1 MASILITGA
10 SLAKAYRLKNTLPA
24 ADVIL
29 GDYLD
34 LPDVM
39 IKSGQMIKLPNPQA
53 ESYPHQMLALC
64 LDNGF
69 DTVYVL
75 HADEMRALAPSTQL
89 FNEYGIT
96 FKTIHDQV

>member
-10 SLAKAYRLKNTLPA
+10 SMAKAYRLKNTLPA
-24 ADVIL
+24 TDVLL

-34 LPDVM
+34 LPEVM
-39 IKSGQMIKLPNPQA
+39 IKSGQMIKLPNPQT

-64 LDNGF
+64 LDYGF

-75 HADEMRALAPSTQL
+75 HADEMRALAPSDQL
-89 FNEYGIT
+89 FNEYGI
-96 FKTIHDQV
+96 KLETIHD

>member
-10 SLAKAYRLKNTLPA
+10 SMAKAYRLKNTLPV
-24 ADVIL
+24 ADVLL

-34 LPDVM
+34 LPQVM
-39 IKSGQMIKLPNPQA
+39 IKSGQMIKLPNPQT

-64 LDNGF
+64 LDYGF
-69 DTVYVL
+69 NTVYVL
-75 HADEMRALAPSTQL
+75 HPDEMRALAPSTQL

-96 FKTIHDQV
+96 LETIHD

>member
-10 SLAKAYRLKNTLPA
+10 SMAKAYRLKNTLPA
-24 ADVIL
+24 AEVLL

-39 IKSGQMIKLPNPQA
+39 IKSGQMIKLPNPQG

-64 LDNGF
+64 LDYGF
-69 DTVYVL
+69 DMVYVL
-75 HADEMRALAPSTQL
+75 HPDEMRALAPSTQL

-96 FKTIHDQV
+96 FQTIHD